1 MELITKKKTK
11 IVCTIGPASD
21 TPEMIYKLY
30 QAGMNVMRVNFSHG
44 THEEQLAKIDIARS
58 FEKKYGIY
66 IPVALDTKGPEIRT
80 GYMENGQVPV
90 KKGQVMRI
98 TKTPMKGNSE
108 KFYCTYTGLYDD
120 VKVGDIILIDDG
132 NLEMKVIEKDES
144 TKEIVVQAQNDHYI
158 KDQKGMN
165 VPMSRLSMPYISEQ
179 DEKDLQFGAEHDMDA
194 IFASFCR
201 RPEDIQAIR
210 DVLAKYGKV
219 IPIFAKIENPEGVE
233 KIEDIVKTADGIMVA
248 RGDLGD
254 EIPPEEVPLVQRK
267 IIRLCRQYGK
277 PVITATQMLD
287 SMTSHPRPT
296 RAEVSDVATAID
308 ESSDCVMLSGESASG
323 LYPVESVQMQAAISA
338 AMERELP
345 YESLARQAFDT
356 SEHTINDAIANSIA
370 NTALLIGAKLIVN
383 FTQTGNSTKRISKAR
398 PCCPIISVTNNRKT
412 CLAGGWLWGVY
423 SVYRAASQF
432 SSKNAFKAAAFSTLR
447 PVAAGQPFLGTCG
460 LFSLN
465 RKKLS
470 LACKAEADSG
480 RLKPVRRLTAFAPSN
495 LKKNFLFSR
504 FPCNSYTYNPPSAY
518 PISGSNS
525 PAGRTVRGS
534 GFARVAEAF
543 LP

>member
-1 MELITKKKTK
+1 MELNLNKKTK

-21 TPEMIYKLY
+21 TAEMIYKLY

-44 THEEQLAKIDIARS
+44 THEEQLAKIEIARS

-90 KKGQVMRI
+90 KKGQIMRI
-98 TKTPMKGNSE
+98 TKTPMKGTAE

-120 VKVGDIILIDDG
+120 VEVGDIILIDDG
-132 NLEMKVIEKDES
+132 NLEMKVIEKDAAAQ
-144 TKEIVVQAQNDHYI
+144 EIVVEAQNDHDI

-179 DEKDLQFGAEHDMDA
+179 DESDLQFGAEHDMDA

-201 RPEDIQAIR
+201 RPEDILAIR
-210 DVLAKYGKV
+210 AELAKYGKV

-233 KIEDIVKTADGIMVA
+233 KIEEIVKTADGVMVA

-254 EIPPEEVPLVQRK
+254 EIPPEQVPLVQRK
-267 IIRLCRQYGK
+267 IIRLCRKYGK

-323 LYPVESVQMQAAISA
+323 LYPVESVKMQAAISHT
-338 AMERELP
+338 MEAELP
-345 YESLARQAFDT
+345 YEQLAREAFET
-356 SEHTINDAIANSIA
+356 SEHTVNDAIANSIA

-383 FTQTGNSTKRISKAR
+383 FTQTGNSTRRISKAR
-398 PCCPIISVTNNRKT
+398 PSCPIISVTNNRKT
-412 CLAGGWLWGVY
+412 ALAGGWLWGVY
-423 SVYRAASQF
+423 SVLIKTSMPDF
-432 SSKNAFKAAAFSTLR
+432 IEEME
-447 PVAAGQPFLGTCG
+447 V
-460 LFSLN
+460 
-465 RKKLS
+465 
-470 LACKAEADSG
+470 LALKIARDSG
-480 RLKPVRRLTAFAPSN
+480 IEAGSPIIIAGGTPTGAGKT
-495 LKKNFLFSR
+495 NFMRIVNVNQIKDFD
-504 FPCNSYTYNPPSAY
+504 
-518 PISGSNS
+518 
-525 PAGRTVRGS
+525 
-534 GFARVAEAF
+534 
-543 LP
+543 